1 MLDIG
6 SCRTALK
13 KGRMESIFFV
23 KMLQN
28 LVTIFQLL
36 NLKNVDRYD
45 LNIPKLF
52 EQKFESQKICDIR

>member
-52 EQKFESQKICDIR
+52 EQKF